1 MTEEIKTQDAKKVEL
16 LEAWRKSKDDNDWK
30 LYKEQKQSVQK
41 LYDQAKQEYITSH
54 PEQVNNSN
62 SF

>member
-1 MTEEIKTQDAKKVEL
+1 MEL

-41 LYDQAKQEYITSH
+41 LYDQAKQEYITNH
-54 PEQVNNSN
+54 PEEVKKLKISIKRK
-62 SF
+62 